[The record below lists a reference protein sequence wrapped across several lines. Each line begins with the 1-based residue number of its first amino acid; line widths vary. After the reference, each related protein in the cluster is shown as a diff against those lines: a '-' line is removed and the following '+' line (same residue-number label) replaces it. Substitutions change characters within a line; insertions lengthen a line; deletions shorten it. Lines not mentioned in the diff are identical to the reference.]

1 MEDVKQVLINTLLI
15 LNRMGS
21 GNFAHKRA
29 LIYASIELAI
39 ILLNDIESKNK
50 QL

>member
-15 LNRMGS
+15 VKRLGS

-39 ILLNDIESKNK
+39 ILLNEMESENK